1 MENRKEKWHDVIL
14 HLPLFLEKIIAAM
27 LLLGVVYG
35 CVKLLMTA
43 LAFDAGTFDFYIESL
58 MNTAF
63 SIIIIIEF
71 IRMLIRHSMNTVVE
85 VLIYAIARGLVAGH
99 EKPINSLISIA
110 AIAILLACRKFL
122 FHDFDFEE
130 EV

>member
-1 MENRKEKWHDVIL
+1 
-14 HLPLFLEKIIAAM
+14 
-27 LLLGVVYG
+27 
-35 CVKLLMTA
+35 
-43 LAFDAGTFDFYIESL
+43 
-58 MNTAF
+58 
-63 SIIIIIEF
+63 
-71 IRMLIRHSMNTVVE
+71 MNTVVE